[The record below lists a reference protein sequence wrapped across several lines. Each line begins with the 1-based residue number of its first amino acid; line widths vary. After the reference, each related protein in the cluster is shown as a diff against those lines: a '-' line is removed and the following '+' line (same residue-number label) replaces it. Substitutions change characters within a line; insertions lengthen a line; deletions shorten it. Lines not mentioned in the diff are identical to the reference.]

1 MKNGKE
7 KKLREE
13 INETLTSM
21 ENFITEIRNLM
32 KKPDMNANK
41 LLSLK
46 TFLKR
51 QTFSKFPLINLI
63 SWIKMIENES
73 N

>member
-7 KKLREE
+7 KKLRKE

-21 ENFITEIRNLM
+21 ENFITKIRNLM